1 VRVVIEPRGRVGEI
15 AIVSESAVGFAE
27 ACRKTLLG
35 SRWSEPL
42 DREGRPASTRL
53 TYRCRFQIEP

>member
-1 VRVVIEPRGRVGEI
+1 VDEI
-15 AIVSESAVGFAE
+15 TVVSESAPGFAD

-42 DREGRPASTRL
+42 DREGRAVSTRL
-53 TYRCRFQIEP
+53 TYRCRFEVER